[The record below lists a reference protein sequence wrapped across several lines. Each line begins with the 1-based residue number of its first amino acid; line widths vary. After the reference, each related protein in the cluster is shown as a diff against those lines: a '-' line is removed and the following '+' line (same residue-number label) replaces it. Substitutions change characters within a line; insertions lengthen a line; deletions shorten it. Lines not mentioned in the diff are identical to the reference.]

1 MLHMQCKRIC
11 LDAKQVRQLR
21 KSPTVDN
28 FCTFKTDS
36 YHYQM
41 VIDFYGLMGSFSFF
55 FFSSRRI
62 SQLTFI
68 FPETIW
74 IESFKSVVFVYF
86 DMKC

>member
-41 VIDFYGLMGSFSFF
+41 VIDFYGLMGRFSFF
-55 FFSSRRI
+55 FFFR
-62 SQLTFI
+62 LV
-68 FPETIW
+68 
-74 IESFKSVVFVYF
+74 ESAS
-86 DMKC
+86 